1 LLPFGMISEYR
12 DIGYAMPFVRAPIE
26 VYGSIPLRSSDGLD
40 MSWEQHFGQN
50 TNVIAAYGGVQTLRA
65 NLNATQTRVYGLT
78 DTLELGSLTLRAA
91 YMYSQIKAVNGIT
104 AFGTLANAA
113 AALPNG
119 NGAAAAAQAQ
129 WIDHIYNPGHWGS
142 LENYDVG
149 AMYDH
154 GSWLAMAEYSSH
166 QSDHIFGRV
175 TDGFVTVGYH
185 YRQFTP
191 YLGYSRVKTL
201 QDRQALVPL
210 TGLPPGLV
218 QLGSTVNA
226 LVTGLETGSRSQR
239 SLLTGLRWDFA
250 SSIDAKIQ
258 CDYVELDKGS
268 EGDFTNIQPGFRLGG
283 NVTVLSATIDFVF

>member
-1 LLPFGMISEYR
+1 
-12 DIGYAMPFVRAPIE
+12 
-26 VYGSIPLRSSDGLD
+26 

-201 QDRQALVPL
+201 QEHHGGPFDVAIARPVEKVEHQRHE
-210 TGLPPGLV
+210 
-218 QLGSTVNA
+218 GSS
-226 LVTGLETGSRSQR
+226 ETGEHERVEKRHCRQTTCR
-239 SLLTGLRWDFA
+239 LLRKRESA
-250 SSIDAKIQ
+250 SS
-258 CDYVELDKGS
+258 KGRS
-268 EGDFTNIQPGFRLGG
+268 VGKPCSSI
-283 NVTVLSATIDFVF
+283 